1 MKPIYNFIIICALL
15 LGGVIIYNKYSGTK
29 DSMEQYIEKY
39 NTFKENAN
47 NANKMA
53 DSLKTII
60 AIEQNEANAAQSR
73 ANIYAKQAKT
83 AREQLM
89 ELRTAEDSA
98 RSTITDSTEMARII
112 IPRLDAIIAKQDTVI
127 KHQEGEIGQLRL
139 TLHKKDTVIFLL
151 TMSRDSLQRVVIN
164 MPPPPKNPNKMF
176 GITLPSR
183 TVSFIAG
190 ALLAGVT
197 TTLLSPQ

>member
-1 MKPIYNFIIICALL
+1 
-15 LGGVIIYNKYSGTK
+15 
-29 DSMEQYIEKY
+29 MEQYIEKY